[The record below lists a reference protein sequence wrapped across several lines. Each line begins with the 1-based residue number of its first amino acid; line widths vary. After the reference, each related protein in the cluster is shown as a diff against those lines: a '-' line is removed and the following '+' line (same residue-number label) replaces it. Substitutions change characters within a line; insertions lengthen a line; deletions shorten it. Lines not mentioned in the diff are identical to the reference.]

1 MIDEK
6 SISSLKGLVD
16 SAGTDYAE
24 IRISEIDKTI
34 FSLRGDSV
42 ETVSSGISLAGSVR
56 IFDRGNWTFLSFN
69 SIEEV
74 QNHLL
79 RAKELSM
86 KLPAQK
92 KELKKQSKPVSIRK
106 KSSPVIDFAEI
117 TPEQKFALCNE
128 YNNILK
134 GSPRIQ
140 TTRTMYRDAKS
151 RDIYVNS
158 EGSDM
163 YYEKLHCGVSLSA
176 IAKEGNEIQTY
187 QESFAGYGGFEL
199 VNNRHAEAEK
209 VIAVAL
215 ELLEAQPIEGG
226 KYSVITDP
234 RLTGVFIHEAFGHLS
249 EADFV
254 YENNRMKKLM
264 TLGKVFG
271 PQFLNVVDDGS
282 IEDAVGYIPLD
293 DEGVEPRKNYLI
305 KNGELCGRLHSRETA
320 GLMNEELTG
329 NARAISAMAQPI
341 VRMTNTYIEN
351 GKNTKDELFE
361 EIGDGVYAVNA
372 FGGQTNLEMF
382 TFSSAYGRII
392 KDGKPGKMV
401 KNVMLSGN
409 VFDTLK
415 NVRMAANDM
424 QLFGGLGGC
433 GKGGQGPLPVSFGG
447 PHLLIDNVLIGGNQ

>member
-1 MIDEK
+1 MVDEA
-6 SISSLKGLVD
+6 SISSLKEYID
-16 SAGTDYAE
+16 SVGSDYAE
-24 IRISEIDKTI
+24 IRLSEIDKTV

-56 IFDRGNWTFLSFN
+56 IFDRGNWTFVSFN
-69 SIEEV
+69 CIDDV
-74 QNHLL
+74 RNHLL
-79 RAKELSM
+79 RAKELSS

-92 KELKKQSKPVSIRK
+92 KGVIKQAKPVSLRK
-106 KSSPVIDFAEI
+106 KSSSVIDFSGI
-117 TPEQKFALCNE
+117 TAEQKFALCNE

-134 GSPRIQ
+134 GSPRVQ
-140 TTRTMYRDAKS
+140 TTRTMYRDTKS
-151 RDIYVNS
+151 RDVYVNS

-163 YYEKLHCGVSLSA
+163 YYEKSHCGISLSA
-176 IAKEGNEIQTY
+176 VAKDGNEIQTY

-199 VNNRHAEAEK
+199 VNNRRAEAEK

-226 KYSVITDP
+226 KYPVITDP

-254 YENNRMKKLM
+254 YENNRMKNLMKLG
-264 TLGKVFG
+264 TVFG

-282 IEDAVGYIPLD
+282 IEEAVGYIPMD

-305 KNGELCGRLHSRETA
+305 KEGRLCGRLHSRETA

-329 NARAISAMAQPI
+329 NARAISAMSQPI

-361 EIGDGVYAVNA
+361 AIGDGVYAVNA

-401 KNVMLSGN
+401 KNVMLTGN

-415 NVRMAANDM
+415 NIRMAANDM